1 MVKFAS
7 VTICLSLPALASA
20 FTSVSTTCTK
30 SSRVNELHM
39 NKNVVPEPA
48 TKNGSGNILE
58 TIFTGGAFE
67 DDFSKE
73 EILSSATVIASK
85 IKSTKDLG
93 WKIDPPKRKGKA
105 RPRHR
110 AWGGEGEMPV
120 QDKANYKEEN
130 ERCVEKWLTM
140 EDFLANTKSKP
151 GPAADTVFVALAGG
165 AKYAERDICLAKI
178 EQWASTPSNASK
190 TPAKPSGVFGR
201 RAGGASTFNE
211 KAFIKSV
218 QDGRRD
224 LFLGWAGFLSVNTF
238 FAGCII
244 FPTNP
249 GAKFLATLV
258 DSLKDQ
264 VV

>member
-1 MVKFAS
+1 
-7 VTICLSLPALASA
+7 
-20 FTSVSTTCTK
+20 
-30 SSRVNELHM
+30 M

-130 ERCVEKWLTM
+130 ERCVEKWLTWKTFWRILNQSLVQLPILSLLHLLEVPNM
-140 EDFLANTKSKP
+140 PN
-151 GPAADTVFVALAGG
+151 VIFV
-165 AKYAERDICLAKI
+165 
-178 EQWASTPSNASK
+178 
-190 TPAKPSGVFGR
+190 
-201 RAGGASTFNE
+201 
-211 KAFIKSV
+211 
-218 QDGRRD
+218 
-224 LFLGWAGFLSVNTF
+224 
-238 FAGCII
+238 
-244 FPTNP
+244 
-249 GAKFLATLV
+249 
-258 DSLKDQ
+258 
-264 VV
+264 